1 MRYVDSI
8 NSRGSIWQEGG
19 RTMRSW
25 KLWSA
30 ALIAN
35 LVIVATAVA
44 PQADGQARPGGAPRI
59 EITEV
64 PSYDCG
70 GAEKSESIAGRVTGV
85 EPKRYRLVIYSHA
98 CNGVF
103 YVQPTVAAPFT
114 HLDSDGAF
122 DSYIHLGHTY
132 YVLLVKADA
141 AFKPKPQ
148 MTEVPEKGGDIVA
161 VAKVRGRRK

>member
-1 MRYVDSI
+1 
-8 NSRGSIWQEGG
+8 
-19 RTMRSW
+19 MRSW

-30 ALIAN
+30 ALIAK
-35 LVIVATAVA
+35 LVIVAAAVA
-44 PQADGQARPGGAPRI
+44 PQADGQGHPGGAPRI

-64 PSYDCG
+64 PSYSCG
-70 GAEKSESIAGRVTGV
+70 GVEPLESIAGRVTGV
-85 EPKRYRLVIYSHA
+85 EPKRYRLVIYSLA
-98 CNGVF
+98 CNGIL

-114 HLDSDGAF
+114 NLDSDGAF
-122 DSYIHLGHTY
+122 DSIIHLGTTY

-148 MTEVPEKGGDIVA
+148 MTEAEVPGKGGDIVA